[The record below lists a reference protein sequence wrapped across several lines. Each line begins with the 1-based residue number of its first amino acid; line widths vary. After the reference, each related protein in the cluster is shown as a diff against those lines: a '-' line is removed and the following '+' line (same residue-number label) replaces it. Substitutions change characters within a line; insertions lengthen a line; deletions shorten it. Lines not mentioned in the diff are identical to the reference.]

1 MRVKISYTVE
11 LEEVEKE
18 VAEIMEKAA
27 NCLDDAY
34 HEITGT
40 QNFIDTG
47 TGKLENYIES
57 IDFVRRKMMKAD
69 QILEDCSSIL
79 QGYKQAL
86 RSLEENQEHESQFED
101 R

>member
-40 QNFIDTG
+40 QNCIDTG

-79 QGYKQAL
+79 QGYRHALKQ
-86 RSLEENQEHESQFED
+86 LEENEENEHEIEAG
-101 R
+101 